1 MIRKQMRELIDT
13 YGDGRCLFIE
23 RGCEYKHENGWC
35 IESDSCYNCL
45 MKHLGELGVVRK
57 MDKPEPKGCSIIP
70 NTNAICPYKE
80 AGYEAVEPLIKEG
93 R

>member
-45 MKHLGELGVVRK
+45 MKHLGELGVVL
-57 MDKPEPKGCSIIP
+57 KGSSLGASHP
-70 NTNAICPYKE
+70 HLADYYT
-80 AGYEAVEPLIKEG
+80 VESLIKEG